1 MDFSN
6 QQAVVLIKQ
15 ALECKFTIIGEFS
28 KRILAHE
35 VFPAWKVLLRYSINN
50 FLLAQFLDTMK
61 KSGKNKKKK
70 YSLSIDKEPLQQP
83 AHQRKLTFEVCSF
96 SQPMLARGSNE
107 TIDNQFETA
116 GPSSRTRVNPT
127 KRLNE
132 SDSEVEINNSV
143 KLSLMKAEQ
152 KWIFVGSKEVHLLGV
167 ISELWPENF
176 SYIQRSTLE
185 ENKTTTLKIDGMVV
199 SCRLLFKGSKK
210 TAKEVYEKYEAQLKS
225 GVRPESLKVTFVKVD
240 RKRQVFDDVNF
251 LSKTGT
257 NTKQSSLPAL
267 GGSPN
272 QSKKPRI
279 TSKETT
285 LKTPTQVGPIELRDL
300 PPCPK
305 LTPANRGQDSDPDS
319 DCDMFEEFANAHEMR
334 MASLMKA
341 FNEECVRQTKRRNF
355 LLETLKDQVIF
366 FINI

>member
-1 MDFSN
+1 
-6 QQAVVLIKQ
+6 
-15 ALECKFTIIGEFS
+15 
-28 KRILAHE
+28 
-35 VFPAWKVLLRYSINN
+35 
-50 FLLAQFLDTMK
+50 
-61 KSGKNKKKK
+61 
-70 YSLSIDKEPLQQP
+70 
-83 AHQRKLTFEVCSF
+83 
-96 SQPMLARGSNE
+96 MLARGSNE
-107 TIDNQFETA
+107 TIDKQIETA

-143 KLSLMKAEQ
+143 KLSLMKVEQ
-152 KWIFVGSKEVHLLGV
+152 KWIFVGAKEVHLLGV
-167 ISELWPENF
+167 IGELWPENF
-176 SYIQRSTLE
+176 SYIQRSMLE
-185 ENKTTTLKIDGMVV
+185 ENKTTTLKIDGMDV

-210 TAKEVYEKYEAQLKS
+210 TAKEIYEKYEAQLKS

-279 TSKETT
+279 TSKET
-285 LKTPTQVGPIELRDL
+285 LKTPTQVGPIELRDF

-341 FNEECVRQTKRRNF
+341 FNEECVRQTRRRNF